1 MTEFKIP
8 RPGVPPIYRDAGTS
22 DLGLNR
28 GRNASDEFWPPKVV
42 WASEQGWLNVR
53 DPWGQW
59 HSIRA
64 KDAPSGWAR
73 LASREKGR

>member
-1 MTEFKIP
+1 MTSMTEFKIP

-22 DLGLNR
+22 N
-28 GRNASDEFWPPKVV
+28 FWPPKVV

-64 KDAPSGWAR
+64 KEAPSGWAR